1 MTSNS
6 ELRRRRD
13 AAVPRGLA
21 STCDVYADRAENAEV
36 WDAEGERYIDFAGG
50 AGALNT
56 GHRHPRVVAA
66 VREQQ
71 SRFVHTAF
79 EAMPYEPYVALAEK
93 LNDLAPGG
101 RPKKT
106 VFMTTGSEAVESAI
120 KIARAATGRSGV
132 IAFSGAFHGRT
143 LLSMALTGKATPYK
157 IGMGPFPSDVYRVP
171 FPRPTHGVS
180 SKDAIAAIETVFK
193 TDARPDR
200 VAAIV
205 IEPVQGD
212 GGFFAA
218 PFDFLRDLRSICD
231 EHGIL
236 LICDEIQSGFGRTGK
251 FFAVEHSGVVPDILT
266 TAKSLAGGYPLSA
279 ITGRAE
285 VMDALPPGGLGSTY
299 GGNPLSCA
307 AALAVIK
314 VIEEEALLERSLQI
328 GEFTAGR
335 LLDMAGRPELGC
347 LGYMRGLGAMVAL
360 ELVRDRTTRMPAPE
374 LIPVLIREALSRGL
388 MLRPGGID
396 ANVIRILVPL
406 TVSDVVLNE
415 GLDILEASLEAVA
428 LRRARAA

>member
-1 MTSNS
+1 MPSNS

-13 AAVPRGLA
+13 AAVPKGLA

-36 WDAEGERYIDFAGG
+36 WDAEGDRYIDFAGG

-56 GHRHPRVVAA
+56 GHRHPKIVAA
-66 VREQQ
+66 VREQEG
-71 SRFVHTAF
+71 RFVHTHSRPCLTNPMSLSPKSSMRSHPAASP
-79 EAMPYEPYVALAEK
+79 EDRLYDDRLRS
-93 LNDLAPGG
+93 G
-101 RPKKT
+101 R
-106 VFMTTGSEAVESAI
+106 SAI
-120 KIARAATGRSGV
+120 KIARAATGRPGV

-143 LLSMALTGKATPYK
+143 LLSMALTGKQRPIRSAWGRSQATSTACRFR
-157 IGMGPFPSDVYRVP
+157 GPLTVCVEGCGRGDRDRVQD
-171 FPRPTHGVS
+171 RC
-180 SKDAIAAIETVFK
+180 A
-193 TDARPDR
+193 ARPGGGDR
-200 VAAIV
+200 DRTRA
-205 IEPVQGD
+205 
-212 GGFFAA
+212 GGRRFFAA
-218 PFDFLRDLRSICD
+218 PFDFLRDLRAICD

-251 FFAVEHSGVVPDILT
+251 FFAIEHSGVVPDIVT
-266 TAKSLAGGYPLSA
+266 TAKSLAGGYPLSG

-307 AALAVIK
+307 AALAVID
-314 VIEEEALLERSLQI
+314 VIETEALLERSLQI

-335 LLDMAGRPELGC
+335 LLDMSGRPEFGC
-347 LGYMRGLGAMVAL
+347 VGYMRGLGAMVAL

-406 TVSDVVLNE
+406 TVSDAVLNE
-415 GLDILEASLEAVA
+415 GLDIIERSVEAVA

>member
-1 MTSNS
+1 MPTNT
-6 ELRRRRD
+6 ELRKRRD
-13 AAVPRGLA
+13 AAVPKGLA

-36 WDAEGERYIDFAGG
+36 WDAEGTRYIDFAGG

-56 GHRHPRVVAA
+56 GHRHPKVIAA
-66 VREQQ
+66 VQEQER
-71 SRFVHTAF
+71 RFVHTAF

-93 LNDLAPGG
+93 LNALAPGG
-101 RPKKT
+101 FAKKT

-120 KIARAATGRSGV
+120 KIARAATGRPGV

-180 SKDAIAAIETVFK
+180 SKDAVAAIETVFK
-193 TDARPDR
+193 TDAQPDR

-218 PFDFLRDLRSICD
+218 PFDFLRDLRAICN

-251 FFAVEHSGVVPDILT
+251 FFAIEHCGVVPDIVT
-266 TAKSLAGGYPLSA
+266 TAKSLAGGYPLSG

-285 VMDALPPGGLGSTY
+285 VMDALPPAGSAARMAATHY
-299 GGNPLSCA
+299 PARPLS
-307 AALAVIK
+307 
-314 VIEEEALLERSLQI
+314 R
-328 GEFTAGR
+328 
-335 LLDMAGRPELGC
+335 
-347 LGYMRGLGAMVAL
+347 
-360 ELVRDRTTRMPAPE
+360 
-374 LIPVLIREALSRGL
+374 
-388 MLRPGGID
+388 
-396 ANVIRILVPL
+396 
-406 TVSDVVLNE
+406 
-415 GLDILEASLEAVA
+415 
-428 LRRARAA
+428 